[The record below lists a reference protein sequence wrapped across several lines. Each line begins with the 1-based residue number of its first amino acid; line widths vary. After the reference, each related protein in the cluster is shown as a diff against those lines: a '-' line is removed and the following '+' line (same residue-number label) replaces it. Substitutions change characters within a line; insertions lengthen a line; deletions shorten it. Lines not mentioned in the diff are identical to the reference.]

1 MYMHNEVELQLI
13 GNVII
18 DWCSL
23 KAKENEFFHFDQA
36 LSSTYRKI
44 RVSTNS
50 LELVFPPSDSV
61 QGYWGN
67 GYHLLYEVENTIDE
81 INISC
86 LASTEGLSIENNNLL
101 DNLLESAGVS
111 PIENSSVYIIQSWN
125 LSEEL
130 ENINQV
136 TELLNRIYDY
146 ELKFFENHLLK
157 WSQDNS
163 HNIPA
168 YPTVRQEMV
177 LNSDLPDMLFVE
189 GAIKSVITDRYE
201 RNPKARARCIL
212 AHGVSCKICGF
223 NFGSTYGEEF
233 AGKIEVHHKKP
244 LHEIGKS
251 YVVDPVKD
259 MIPVCPN
266 CHMIIHSKK
275 EGVYTENEVKAMLY
289 DRNKNC
295 K

>member
-1 MYMHNEVELQLI
+1 MHNEVELQLI

-44 RVSTNS
+44 RFSTNS

-146 ELKFFENHLLK
+146 ELKFFENHLL
-157 WSQDNS
+157 
-163 HNIPA
+163 
-168 YPTVRQEMV
+168 
-177 LNSDLPDMLFVE
+177 
-189 GAIKSVITDRYE
+189 
-201 RNPKARARCIL
+201 
-212 AHGVSCKICGF
+212 
-223 NFGSTYGEEF
+223 
-233 AGKIEVHHKKP
+233 
-244 LHEIGKS
+244 
-251 YVVDPVKD
+251 
-259 MIPVCPN
+259 
-266 CHMIIHSKK
+266 
-275 EGVYTENEVKAMLY
+275 
-289 DRNKNC
+289 
-295 K
+295 